1 MTWKLYLLVILVVI
15 STAMLG
21 VGYARNARALVTAY
35 RERLAGEEEAAV

>member
-21 VGYARNARALVTAY
+21 G
-35 RERLAGEEEAAV
+35 RLRQKRQSREAAVLGSHEGKPVL

>member
-21 VGYARNARALVTAY
+21 GGYIKSLEV
-35 RERLAGEEEAAV
+35 LP

>member
-21 VGYARNARALVTAY
+21 LRQKRQS
-35 RERLAGEEEAAV
+35 REAAVLGIHEGKPVL